1 MASDPNTVAAIL
13 EEVKEDVHTNPITTS
28 PHHPLNT
35 NDANKIVI
43 YVQDKNRFIKSDQHS
58 LFKNKNQI
66 HLIDK
71 SNNLR
76 LIAIKIQH
84 LCESFGT
91 ISQGILAGIAFTQL
105 FLGEPSEGSPLI
117 LMFFFLLSAVCL
129 WTVLDIFDL
138 NKCKSFKS
146 KYIIVLFLNV
156 LTALA
161 AFACT
166 TYDTAVM
173 SGNKVETKISET
185 WSALNCCRCYGAL
198 FGWVA
203 IIVIKPKNQLTEFL
217 ISQ

>member
-91 ISQGILAGIAFTQL
+91 ISQ
-105 FLGEPSEGSPLI
+105 
-117 LMFFFLLSAVCL
+117 AVCL